1 MSVQL
6 RYLNFS
12 GFEITTGGGYRIV
25 VDPFLV
31 GSAEHGIPPSPV
43 ALDELDQ
50 TDLVLVSHGAFD
62 HLGQALEI
70 VQRSG
75 AMLACGPD
83 IRIHALNQGIAP
95 ERIAYLLSGCS
106 VTFAGS
112 VTVKALDVRH
122 ISLFQSGDQWLSG
135 QPLSFMI
142 SLHDGPSAQDNLTIY
157 HSGDTSLFSD
167 LKLFGELHRP
177 DVALLCV
184 GGVRSHNFEVVP
196 LPPAEAALALEWL
209 GAPLA
214 IPMHYRPDSD
224 APTQFTTAVA
234 ARNLPAQVHTMTPG
248 QTTNLQSLIPQ
259 SPVSSLQSP
268 NLQSPISQS
277 PPKNP

>member
-1 MSVQL
+1 VTVRL

-12 GFEITTGGGYRIV
+12 GFEIVSGDGYRVV
-25 VDPFLV
+25 VDPFLA
-31 GSAEHGIPPSPV
+31 GSEQHGIPPSPV
-43 ALDELDQ
+43 SLSELDH

-75 AMLACGPD
+75 AYLACGPD
-83 IRIHALNQGIAP
+83 VRLHALSQGIP
-95 ERIAYLLSGCS
+95 DERIAYLLSGCS
-106 VTFAGS
+106 ATFAHR

-122 ISLFQSGDQWLSG
+122 ISLFRSGEHWLSG

-142 SLHDGPSAQDNLTIY
+142 NLPGGPAHDDALTVY

-184 GGVRSHNFEVVP
+184 GGVRSHGFEVVP
-196 LPPAEAALALEWL
+196 LPPEEAALALQWL

-214 IPMHYRPDSD
+214 IPMHFRPDDD
-224 APTQFTTAVA
+224 AAHQFAAAVA
-234 ARNLPAQVHTMTPG
+234 ARTPAARVHIMSPG
-248 QTTNLQSLIPQ
+248 DAIDLQSLISSPQ
-259 SPVSSLQSP
+259 SP
-268 NLQSPISQS
+268 
-277 PPKNP
+277 NPHA

>member
-1 MSVQL
+1 MSVTL

-12 GFEITTGGGYRIV
+12 GFEIVTPGGYRIV
-25 VDPFLV
+25 VDPFLS
-31 GSAEHGIPPSPV
+31 GSDEHGIPPSPV
-43 ALDELDQ
+43 PLSDLDQ
-50 TDLVLVSHGAFD
+50 TNLVLVSHGAFD

-75 AMLACGPD
+75 AYLACGPEV
-83 IRIHALNQGIAP
+83 RLHALGHGIPP

-106 VTFAGS
+106 VTFAEQ

-122 ISLFQSGDQWLSG
+122 ISLFQSGDHWLSG

-142 SLHDGPSAQDNLTIY
+142 RLHDADLDRPLTIY

-184 GGVRSHNFEVVP
+184 GGVRTHGFEVVP
-196 LPPAEAALALEWL
+196 LPPDEAALALEWL

-224 APTQFTTAVA
+224 AAFQFAAVVA
-234 ARNLPAQVHTMTPG
+234 ARNAATGATAHVHIMTPAQS
-248 QTTNLQSLIPQ
+248 TNLQSLIRN
-259 SPVSSLQSP
+259 S
-268 NLQSPISQS
+268 
-277 PPKNP
+277 